1 MSKDQAITKST
12 IQLWVII
19 KPKIPATSLKVVAT
33 ITMFQKKCS
42 VILDHAEP
50 LLETGKK
57 NTQCS
62 TVEKPKPSKKTNKK
76 MEPTWIPATFV
87 WSKGRTQWI
96 SAPCGS
102 SSWRQLA
109 PGFCASQGCAGN
121 QGLSFDKR

>member
-33 ITMFQKKCS
+33 ITMFQKQCS

-50 LLETGKK
+50 LLETGK

-62 TVEKPKPSKKTNKK
+62 TVEKPKPSKKNKK
-76 MEPTWIPATFV
+76 NGTNLDPSHV
-87 WSKGRTQWI
+87 
-96 SAPCGS
+96 CVV
-102 SSWRQLA
+102 
-109 PGFCASQGCAGN
+109 
-121 QGLSFDKR
+121 

>member
-57 NTQCS
+57 IHSAALWKNQNHQ
-62 TVEKPKPSKKTNKK
+62 KKTKK

-121 QGLSFDKR
+121 QGLSFDKT